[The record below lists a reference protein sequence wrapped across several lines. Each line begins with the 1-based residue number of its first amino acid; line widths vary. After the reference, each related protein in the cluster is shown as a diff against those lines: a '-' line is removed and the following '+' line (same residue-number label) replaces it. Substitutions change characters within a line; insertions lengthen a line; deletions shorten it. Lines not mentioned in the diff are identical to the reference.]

1 MDDDKIPIEY
11 ELVRDGLLFD
21 EIEVIET
28 HIGETPDD
36 VAVRMEL
43 RAEEDLVQSTGFA
56 LIYVLALL
64 SFADARPR
72 GVSGH
77 WYEDDDQ
84 FTAADMLRHLRF
96 EGHSLHLYVD
106 YLRGR
111 CLKTTVEIF
120 GEGRVRLETANRG
133 KAATRWVD
141 RIKGKKFLKPV
152 EGG

>member
-1 MDDDKIPIEY
+1 
-11 ELVRDGLLFD
+11 
-21 EIEVIET
+21 
-28 HIGETPDD
+28 
-36 VAVRMEL
+36 MEL

-84 FTAADMLRHLRF
+84 FTAADMLRH
-96 EGHSLHLYVD
+96 
-106 YLRGR
+106 YLRGWCVR
-111 CLKTTVEIF
+111 TTVEIF
-120 GEGRVRLETANRG
+120 GDGRVRLETVNRG

-152 EGG
+152 GDT